1 MRRSLVPVLAAALL
15 ATAAPTAGRAAAAP
29 ATAARADTP
38 AVSWAPCAEDPTAEC
53 GTLTVPVDWDHPGS
67 GTIDLA
73 LARRKATDPEHRI
86 GSLVVNP
93 GGPGVSGVEYALRAG
108 DYFGKELT
116 GRFDVVGF
124 DPRGVGRSHPVVCSA
139 DLLRRAPEPIMR
151 SRADFDARLAYNQ
164 RLRQD
169 CRART
174 GPLYDHVDTLSV
186 VRDVDALRAAL
197 GEAKLTYYG
206 VSYGTLIGQQYAE
219 RFPGNVRAL
228 AMDSSFDH
236 SLGTAAYLD
245 TAATHAEDSFDAFA
259 AWCDRTTTCA
269 LHGRD
274 VRRLWTDLLARADRG
289 ELRDPYQPD
298 QRLSGWDV
306 VNQAFAAFYGP
317 YWNELAQWLVA
328 ADTGASPP
336 ARRVPAAPGE
346 GTATRGAG
354 EEVAPYARTV
364 FCQDFHLP
372 VRDYDEYAAHL
383 RRQSAIAG
391 DMRYSPAALYSVAA
405 CLGTPAPVP
414 NPQHRLAVDGTPP
427 LLLVNSLHD
436 PATGYLWAL
445 GTARQIGREAA
456 LLTYEGAG
464 HGVNGRGDCVTN
476 AVTGYLVSLTVP
488 AEGARCPALPV
499 S

>member
-1 MRRSLVPVLAAALL
+1 VLAAAIPS
-15 ATAAPTAGRAAAAP
+15 TSAG
-29 ATAARADTP
+29 ADTT
-38 AVSWAPCAEDPTAEC
+38 AISWTPCAEDPTAEC
-53 GTLTVPVDWDHPGS
+53 GTLTVPVDWDDPGRGS
-67 GTIDLA
+67 IDLA
-73 LARRKATDPEHRI
+73 LARRKATGPERRI

-93 GGPGVSGVEYALRAG
+93 GGPGVSGVDFALRAG
-108 DYFGKELT
+108 DYLGKELT

-151 SRADFDARLAYNQ
+151 SRADFDARLTYNE

-174 GPLYDHVDTLSV
+174 GPLYDHVSTLSV

-219 RFPGNVRAL
+219 RYPGKVRAV

-245 TAATHAEDSFDAFA
+245 TAAAHAEGSFDAFA
-259 AWCDRTTTCA
+259 AWCARTETCA

-274 VRRLWTDLLARADRG
+274 VRRLWADLLARADRG

-317 YWNELAQWLVA
+317 YWNELAQWMVA

-336 ARRVPAAPGE
+336 ARRIPAAPEDRAVKERAVKERAAGS
-346 GTATRGAG
+346 AG
-354 EEVAPYARTV
+354 EETAAFPRTV

-372 VRDYDEYAAHL
+372 VRDYDEYATHL
-383 RRQSAIAG
+383 RRQSAIAA

-405 CLGTPAPVP
+405 CLGTPDPVP

-464 HGVNGRGDCVTN
+464 HAVHGRGDCVTD
-476 AVTGYLVSLTVP
+476 AVNGYLVSLAVP
-488 AEGARCPALPV
+488 AQGARCPALPV